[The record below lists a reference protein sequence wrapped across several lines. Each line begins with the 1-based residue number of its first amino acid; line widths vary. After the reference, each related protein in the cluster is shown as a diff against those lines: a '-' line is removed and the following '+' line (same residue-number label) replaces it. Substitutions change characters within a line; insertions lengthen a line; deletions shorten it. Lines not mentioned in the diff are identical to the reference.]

1 MKKDTLMGVWQ
12 HLMNAE
18 ALANGAL
25 LALQKR
31 DNRAEEEEVAM
42 QKVGR
47 LVALISRTR
56 RDWEYWFIPPG
67 ELPGEDDLKQELI
80 PFEKTWYTE

>member
-1 MKKDTLMGVWQ
+1 MKKDTLTGVWQ

-25 LALQKR
+25 LALQKKDER
-31 DNRAEEEEVAM
+31 SEEDQVRMER
-42 QKVGR
+42 VGG
-47 LVALISRTR
+47 LVSKISRTR
-56 RDWEYWFIPPG
+56 RDWEYWFIPTEAVTDAG
-67 ELPGEDDLKQELI
+67 ELKQRLI